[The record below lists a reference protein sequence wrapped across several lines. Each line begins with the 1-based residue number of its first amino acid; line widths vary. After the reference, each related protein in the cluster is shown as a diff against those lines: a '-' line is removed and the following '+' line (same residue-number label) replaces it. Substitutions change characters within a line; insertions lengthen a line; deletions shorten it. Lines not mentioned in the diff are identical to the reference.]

1 MIGARQATRDI
12 VPPFIKRAVLNLNRY
27 MQIRRKQ
34 KIDWYVGYLLIGL
47 LLPFTRLLGVLL
59 RRDHSIGVAPK
70 RIVFIKLLGLGSLI
84 VASDS
89 IQAMRVRFP
98 GTRLILLTDKNIADG
113 IAPFQLFDEIYPINT
128 ERLGLTFRGVT
139 GFLLRAWSWR
149 RLWVIDLEVYSKL
162 TTVLALLT
170 LARNRVG
177 FYLSYVPF
185 RRFLNTHN
193 ITFDQSVYLE
203 DNYRYMARQVTGGDL
218 PIFVP
223 VTRQAELE
231 KPYIILNNTCSGLAD
246 VRKLPD
252 RTFSEV
258 VRWIL
263 EHTDYGVALL
273 GMPDDRDAIDQLI
286 GSEPDLRGRRERIL
300 NFAGMAEDFAAY
312 YSFLR
317 DKGVCLVTIDSGPL
331 HIARKLGLPT
341 VSIWGPTGPDN
352 YLRIEPHEKER
363 HLYYYLRSPCSP
375 CVHHYETLPCGGNN
389 FCMKNIPAAA
399 IIAKL
404 DELLRHLKAS
414 QPVGTS

>member
-1 MIGARQATRDI
+1 MR
-12 VPPFIKRAVLNLNRY
+12 
-27 MQIRRKQ
+27 IRRKQ

-47 LLPFTRLLGVLL
+47 LLPFTRLLGVML
-59 RRDHSIGVAPK
+59 RRNHSIEKAPK

-84 VASDS
+84 VASDA
-89 IQAMRVRFP
+89 IRAIRVRFP
-98 GTRLILLTDKNIADG
+98 GTKLILLTENNIADG
-113 IAPFQLFDEIYPINT
+113 IAPFQLFDEICAINT
-128 ERLGLTFRGVT
+128 EKLWLTSWGVIR
-139 GFLLRAWSWR
+139 FLLRTWRWR

-193 ITFDQSVYLE
+193 ITFNQSVYLE
-203 DNYRYMARQVTGGDL
+203 DNYRYMARQLTGGAL
-218 PIFVP
+218 PVFVP
-223 VTRQAELE
+223 AVRQAELN
-231 KPYIILNNTCSGLAD
+231 KPYILLNNTCSGLAD

-252 RTFSEV
+252 GIFSAIV
-258 VRWIL
+258 QWIL
-263 EHTDYGVALL
+263 EHTDYSVALL
-273 GMPDDRDAIDQLI
+273 GMPDDRDAINQLI
-286 GSEPDLRGRRERIL
+286 SGPGLQGQRERIL
-300 NFAGMAEDFAAY
+300 NYAGMAEDFSAY

-341 VSIWGPTGPDN
+341 VSVWGPTHPDN
-352 YLRIEPHEKER
+352 YLRIGPDEEER
-363 HLYYYLRSPCSP
+363 HLYCYLRSPCSP

-399 IIAKL
+399 IIGKL
-404 DELLRHLKAS
+404 QELLQRLAVV
-414 QPVGTS
+414 QPV

>member
-1 MIGARQATRDI
+1 
-12 VPPFIKRAVLNLNRY
+12 

-47 LLPFTRLLGVLL
+47 LLPITRMLGVLL
-59 RRDHSIGVAPK
+59 RRDHSVSKTPK

-84 VASDS
+84 VASDA
-89 IQAMRVRFP
+89 IQAIRVRFP
-98 GTRLILLTDKNIADG
+98 GTRLILLTDRNIADG

-128 ERLGLTFRGVT
+128 ERLGRTFRGVT

-193 ITFDQSVYLE
+193 ITFDQSEFLE
-203 DNYRYMARQVTGGDL
+203 DNYRYMAREVTGGAL

-223 VTRQAELE
+223 AARQAELE
-231 KPYIILNNTCSGLAD
+231 KPFIILNNTCSGLAE

-252 RTFSEV
+252 GTFSDV
-258 VRWIL
+258 VQWIL

-273 GMPDDRDAIDQLI
+273 GMADDRDAINRLI
-286 GSEPDLRGRRERIL
+286 GSRPDLRGRRERIL
-300 NFAGMAEDFAAY
+300 NFAGMAEDFATY

-341 VSIWGPTGPDN
+341 VSVWGPTNPDN
-352 YLRIEPHEKER
+352 YLRVEPHERER
-363 HLYYYLRSPCSP
+363 HLSYYLKSPCSP

-389 FCMKNIPAAA
+389 FCMKNIPASA

-404 DELLRHLKAS
+404 QELLGHLALAAS
-414 QPVGTS
+414 HPV

>member
-1 MIGARQATRDI
+1 
-12 VPPFIKRAVLNLNRY
+12 

-34 KIDWYVGYLLIGL
+34 KIDWYAGYLLIGL

-59 RRDHSIGVAPK
+59 RRDHSVAKAPK

-84 VASDS
+84 VASDA
-89 IQAMRVRFP
+89 IQAIRVRFP
-98 GTRLILLTDKNIADG
+98 DARLILFTDKNIAGG
-113 IAPFQLFDEIYPINT
+113 IAPFRLFDEIHAIDT
-128 ERLGLTFRGVT
+128 ERLGRTSWAVAR
-139 GFLLRAWSWR
+139 FLLRAWGWR

-162 TTVLALLT
+162 TTAFALLT
-170 LARNRVG
+170 MARNRVG

-193 ITFDQSVYLE
+193 VTFDQSAYLE
-203 DNYRYMARQVTGGDL
+203 DNYRNLARQLTGSAL

-223 VTRQAELE
+223 AVRQAELE
-231 KPYIILNNTCSGLAD
+231 KPYIILNNTCSGLAY

-252 RTFSEV
+252 RTFADV
-258 VRWIL
+258 VQWIL

-273 GMPDDRDAIDQLI
+273 GMPDDRDAINRLI
-286 GSEPDLRGRRERIL
+286 SGPGLQGRRERIL
-300 NFAGMAEDFAAY
+300 NYAGMAEDFAAY

-341 VSIWGPTGPDN
+341 VSVWGPTNPDN
-352 YLRIEPHEKER
+352 YLRVEPHERER
-363 HLYYYLRSPCSP
+363 HLYFYLRSPCSP
-375 CVHHYETLPCGGNN
+375 CVHHFETLPCGGNN

-399 IIAKL
+399 IIGKIR
-404 DELLRHLKAS
+404 ELLQHLAPAAS
-414 QPVGTS
+414 HPV

>member
-1 MIGARQATRDI
+1 
-12 VPPFIKRAVLNLNRY
+12 
-27 MQIRRKQ
+27 
-34 KIDWYVGYLLIGL
+34 
-47 LLPFTRLLGVLL
+47 
-59 RRDHSIGVAPK
+59 
-70 RIVFIKLLGLGSLI
+70 LGLGSLI
-84 VASDS
+84 VASDAV
-89 IQAMRVRFP
+89 QAIRVRFP

-113 IAPFQLFDEIYPINT
+113 IAPFQLFDEIYPIDT
-128 ERLGLTFRGVT
+128 EGPRKTGWGVFR
-139 GFLLRAWSWR
+139 FLLGAWSWR

-170 LARNRVG
+170 MARNRVG

-193 ITFDQSVYLE
+193 VTFDQSVFLE
-203 DNYRYMARQVTGGDL
+203 DNYRYMARHVTGTDL

-223 VTRQAELE
+223 VLRHAELG

-252 RTFSEV
+252 RTFSDIV
-258 VRWIL
+258 QWIL

-273 GMPDDRDAIDQLI
+273 GMPDDRDAINRLI
-286 GSEPDLRGRRERIL
+286 ASRPDLRGRRDRIL

-341 VSIWGPTGPDN
+341 VSVWGPTNPDN
-352 YLRIEPHEKER
+352 YLRIEPHEMER
-363 HLYYYLRSPCSP
+363 HLYYYLKSPCSP

-389 FCMKNIPAAA
+389 FCMKNISAVA

-404 DELLRHLKAS
+404 QELLRHLALAATH
-414 QPVGTS
+414 PV